1 MWQLPVKIDI
11 DKAIFVTMVWTKSP
25 FYLSL
30 GIAYSLCKCYM
41 KTHFPGATHGIGTVT
56 ALELSRRGANVIL
69 LCRNTD
75 LAKKVAS
82 DIQGNTGHKVFVV
95 KCDLASLDSVRECAA
110 EILSKYAYFCQTTS
124 LSNIL
129 RFLEANYLGIT
140 TNRA

>member
-30 GIAYSLCKCYM
+30 GICKCYM

-82 DIQGNTGHKVFVV
+82 DIQGETGHKVFVV